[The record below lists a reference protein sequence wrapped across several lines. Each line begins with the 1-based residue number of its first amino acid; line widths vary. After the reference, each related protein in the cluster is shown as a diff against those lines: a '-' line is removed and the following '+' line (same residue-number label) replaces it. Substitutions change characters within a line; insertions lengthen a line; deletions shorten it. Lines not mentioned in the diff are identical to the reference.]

1 MTKDEI
7 ESFITQFPIY
17 QYQFLTPDEI
27 EYNDRVRMICKKECP
42 RYGTSWSCPPAVGTV
57 EECVDRCRQYDD
69 VLFFSSIAQVQDIMN
84 LDESLATKA
93 EHEKMTHLIEQY
105 LRDHSVETYALSSDS
120 CAACEKC
127 TYPKAACRHP
137 EQMFPCIESH
147 GIIVANLVDKFAMD
161 YFLGEQ
167 YIVWFSLIFFKNAKT
182 DDAPEQ
188 TEAETGASPEDD
200 TETVSETL
208 PESEKDVDH
217 TPSSDHAQPDNEEEA
232 PAPETLSSDRPL
244 EEDV

>member
-84 LDESLATKA
+84 MDESLATKA

-120 CAACEKC
+120 V
-127 TYPKAACRHP
+127 PP
-137 EQMFPCIESH
+137 
-147 GIIVANLVDKFAMD
+147 V
-161 YFLGEQ
+161 
-167 YIVWFSLIFFKNAKT
+167 KNALIPKRP
-182 DDAPEQ
+182 AGIRSRCFPVLKV
-188 TEAETGASPEDD
+188 TGLLWPIWWINLQW
-200 TETVSETL
+200 TIFL
-208 PESEKDVDH
+208 ES
-217 TPSSDHAQPDNEEEA
+217 SISYGSA
-232 PAPETLSSDRPL
+232 
-244 EEDV
+244 